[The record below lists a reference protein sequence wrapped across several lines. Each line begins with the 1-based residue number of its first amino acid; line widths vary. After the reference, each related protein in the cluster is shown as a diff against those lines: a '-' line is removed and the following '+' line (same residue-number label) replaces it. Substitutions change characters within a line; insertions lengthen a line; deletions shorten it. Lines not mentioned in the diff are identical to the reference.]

1 MLGALPGAPCFD
13 GLASS
18 PVLPND
24 ILQQAVPGNLRRA
37 DQFVRFLRRLV
48 AHLLKRMVRP
58 TGLQPPPHPPP
69 GLAGRA
75 PWAGLVLLLTRVS
88 LALPWTVGR
97 GSDPGP

>member
-58 TGLQPPPHPPP
+58 TGLHPPHPPTP
-69 GLAGRA
+69 HTHRLAGGA
-75 PWAGLVLLLTRVS
+75 P
-88 LALPWTVGR
+88 GR
-97 GSDPGP
+97 SCSAPHTCEPRPAVDSRSSE